1 MPLACLDGVVTPA
14 ADARLPVTDEGLLRG
29 DGVFEVIRLYEGR
42 PFALAEHLTRMG
54 GSAQNLRL
62 PIELAAIDADVHAL
76 LAAQPGFE
84 GALRVVVT
92 RGGHRLALLELLKP
106 APDVLAVVP
115 VTYAPTRILDGV
127 KSLSYAANM
136 LAGRVAQEQGADE
149 ALLTTPHGRVL
160 EAPTKS
166 FFYALDDGGAGG
178 TLYTPPLDDHILDSI
193 TRRKL
198 LELVDVHERVTPLDD
213 LAGATEAFLAST
225 THEVLPVGRIGDR
238 ALPVAPGP
246 LTSAAAAAFRAH
258 VEAELAAQ

>member
-1 MPLACLDGVVTPA
+1 MPLACLDGVVRPA
-14 ADARLPVTDEGLLRG
+14 ADTRLPVTDEGLLRG

-42 PFALAEHLTRMG
+42 PFALAAHLTRMG

-62 PIELAAIDADVHAL
+62 PIDLAAIDADVHAL
-76 LAAQPGFE
+76 LAAQPGFD

-136 LAGRVAQEQGADE
+136 LAGRVAREQGADE

-166 FFYALDDGGAGG
+166 FFYALAPDGP
-178 TLYTPPLDDHILDSI
+178 LYTPPLDDHILDSI

-198 LELVDVHERVTPLDD
+198 LELVDIRERITPLDD
-213 LAGATEAFLAST
+213 LADASEAFLAST
-225 THEVLPVGRIGDR
+225 THEVLPVARIGDR

-246 LTSAAAAAFRAH
+246 LTSAAATAFRAH
-258 VEAELAAQ
+258 VEAELAAP

>member
-42 PFALAEHLTRMG
+42 PFALPEHLTRMG
-54 GSAQNLRL
+54 GSARNLRL
-62 PIELAAIDADVHAL
+62 PIDLAAIDADVHAL

-92 RGGHRLALLELLKP
+92 RGGHRLALLEALKP
-106 APDVLAVVP
+106 APDVLVLAP

-136 LAGRVAQEQGADE
+136 LATRVAQEQGADE

-166 FFYALDDGGAGG
+166 FFYALEPGGP
-178 TLYTPPLDDHILDSI
+178 LHTPPLDDHILDSI

-198 LELVDVHERVTPLDD
+198 LDLVDIHERVTPLDD
-213 LAGATEAFLAST
+213 LSNATEAFLAST
-225 THEVLPVGRIGDR
+225 THEVLPVARIGDR
-238 ALPVAPGP
+238 ALSVAPGP

-258 VEAELAAQ
+258 VDAELAAQ